1 MTSEMPETAAA
12 GGAVA
17 LVKTLLL
24 IDLVDSTGLL
34 ARLGDSRAQETFAA
48 HDQMARA
55 LLPHFE
61 GREIDKSDG
70 FLLLFDRPIQAVGYA
85 LAYHRGLDGLGERL
99 GLPLEARAGIHLGE
113 VFLRENAPEE
123 VAHGAKPLE
132 VEGLAKHTVA
142 RVSGLAGARQTL
154 LTHAAFDLA
163 RRATVGESVA
173 ARRPSW
179 LAHGPYRLQG
189 IEEPVEVFEV
199 GLAGFAPLAA
209 PRDTPKA
216 RRAVTAGD
224 EVTLGWRPAVGLEV
238 PWRHHWRLER
248 KLGDGGFGEVWLARH
263 ETTRDHRVFK
273 FCYDAERLR
282 ALKREVTLFRV
293 LKDNLGERDDISRV
307 LDWNFKEAPFFLE
320 SEYSGSDLSAWAEAQ
335 GGIEAV
341 PLEVRLEIV
350 AQVATALGAA
360 HSVGILHKDIKPANV
375 LIAPGADGLP
385 KARLSDFGIGLIVD
399 AARLPPQGL
408 TTIGWTEMAAPSAT
422 SSGAGTRLYLAP
434 ELLEGKVPTI
444 QSDVYALGL
453 LLYQMVAGDLS
464 RALAPG
470 WERDVP
476 DELLAGDVA
485 ACVDRDPGQRLRSAF
500 EVAERLRRLEP
511 RREARAAALRAERE
525 AEETRLA
532 LAKARRRRRLLA
544 VFTTLVL
551 VFSVAMALQ
560 MRRTAEEAE
569 AARQVSEFLV
579 DLFALSEPDASAGN
593 TLTARAILDQGVV
606 RIQSELEDQPEIR
619 ATLLAAMARAYSRL
633 SLHEPAARLRR
644 EALDLRRQALRGDH
658 PDLATSLL
666 EMGNSLATLGR
677 FAEAEGLTR
686 EALAMRLR
694 LFEESDREVVDATG
708 ALADLKLQSGQY
720 AEAGR
725 LYRDALARQEAGD
738 YRDEDRG
745 KILVSLAML
754 YELEG
759 RTEGGLEI
767 YDEAIDRL
775 RKGLGPDHT
784 WIGIALSNKGQ
795 WLMRMGRYREAE
807 ACHNRALEI
816 IRRRSGPDHLHAA
829 YSLYKLAAL
838 ANAQGRHERAE
849 TLAGDALRIVRAK
862 LPAGHWR
869 ISLVESILG
878 EALAGQKRYG
888 EAERL
893 LAASYPVLRDGSGP
907 RSIYTRQALASL
919 VSLYRAW
926 GRPREAERYQA
937 LLGAAPAA
945 PPPPS
950 LPGKGTPP
958 M

>member
-1 MTSEMPETAAA
+1 MTPETIAA

-17 LVKTLLL
+17 HVKTLLL

-34 ARLGDSRAQETFAA
+34 ARLGDSRAQEAFSA

-70 FLLLFDRPIQAVGYA
+70 FLLLFDRPIQAVGYV
-85 LAYHRGLDGLGERL
+85 LAYHRGLAGLGERM
-99 GLPLEARAGIHLGE
+99 GLRLEARAGIHLGE
-113 VFLRENAPEE
+113 VFLRENTPGE
-123 VAHGAKPLE
+123 VAQGAKLLE

-142 RVSGLAGARQTL
+142 RVSSLAGARQTL

-163 RRATVGESVA
+163 RRATVGETAA

-179 LAHGPYRLQG
+179 LAHGPYLLQG

-199 GLAGFAPLAA
+199 GLSGFAPLAA

-216 RRAVTAGD
+216 RRAVPAGD
-224 EVTLGWRPAVGLEV
+224 EVTLGWRPAVGQEV

-282 ALKREVTLFRV
+282 ALKREVTLFRI
-293 LKDNLGERDDISRV
+293 LKDNLGERDDIARI

-320 SEYSGSDLSAWAEAQ
+320 ADYSGSDLSAWAEAQ
-335 GGIEAV
+335 GGIGTV
-341 PLEVRLEIV
+341 PLETRLEIV

-360 HSVGILHKDIKPANV
+360 HSVGILHKDIKPANI
-375 LIAPGADGLP
+375 LITPGAEGLP

-399 AARLPPQGL
+399 AARLPSQGL
-408 TTIGWTEMAAPSAT
+408 TMAGWTEMAASSAT
-422 SSGAGTRLYLAP
+422 SSAGGTRLYLAP
-434 ELLEGKVPTI
+434 ELLEGKIPTM
-444 QSDVYALGL
+444 QSDIYALGL
-453 LLYQMVAGDLS
+453 LLYQMAAGDLS

-476 DELLAGDVA
+476 DGLLAGDIA
-485 ACVDRDPGQRLRSAF
+485 ACVDRDPGQRLHSAF
-500 EVAERLRRLEP
+500 EVAERLRQLEP

-532 LAKARRRRRLLA
+532 LARGQRRRRLLA
-544 VFTTLVL
+544 VFTSLVL
-551 VFSVAMALQ
+551 VFSVAMGFQ
-560 MRRTAEEAE
+560 MRRTAQEAE

-579 DLFALSEPDASAGN
+579 DLFALSEPDSSAGN
-593 TLTARAILDQGVV
+593 ALTARAILDQGVV

-619 ATLLAAMARAYSRL
+619 ATLMAAMARAYSRL
-633 SLHEPAARLRR
+633 SLYEPATRLRR
-644 EALDLRRQALRGDH
+644 EALALRRQALGGDH

-666 EMGNSLATLGR
+666 ELGNSLVMQGR
-677 FAEAEGLTR
+677 FGEAERLIR
-686 EALAMRLR
+686 QSLDMRR
-694 LFEESDREVVDATG
+694 SLFDENHRAVVDATIC
-708 ALADLKLQSGQY
+708 LANLKLQTGEY

-725 LYRDALARQEAGD
+725 LYRDALARQETGD
-738 YRDEDRG
+738 YRAEDRG
-745 KILVSLAML
+745 QILISLALL

-759 RTEGGLEI
+759 RTQGVLEV
-767 YDEAIDRL
+767 YDEALALL

-795 WLMRMGRYREAE
+795 WLTRQGRYKEAE
-807 ACHNRALEI
+807 ACHAQALKI
-816 IRRRSGPDHLHAA
+816 IRRRSGPEHLHAA
-829 YSLYKLAAL
+829 YTLYKIAAL
-838 ANAQGRHERAE
+838 ANAQGQHARAE
-849 TLAGDALRIVRAK
+849 ALANDALRILRAK

-869 ISLVESILG
+869 IGLAESILG
-878 EALAGQKRYG
+878 ESLSGQKRYG

-893 LAASYPVLRDGSGP
+893 LVASYPLLRDGSGP
-907 RSIYTRQALASL
+907 QSIYTRQALTSL
-919 VSLYRAW
+919 ASLYRAW
-926 GRPREAERYQA
+926 GRPVDAERYQA
-937 LLGAAPAA
+937 LLSAG
-945 PPPPS
+945 PPPP
-950 LPGKGTPP
+950 
-958 M
+958 

>member
-1 MTSEMPETAAA
+1 MISPELLTTPETT

-17 LVKTLLL
+17 QVKTLLL

-34 ARLGDSRAQETFAA
+34 ARLGDSRAQEAFSA

-70 FLLLFDRPIQAVGYA
+70 FLLLFDRPIQAVGYV
-85 LAYHRGLDGLGERL
+85 LAYHRGLAGLGERM
-99 GLPLEARAGIHLGE
+99 GLRLEARAGIHLGE
-113 VFLRENAPEE
+113 VFLRENTPGE
-123 VAHGAKPLE
+123 VAQGAKMLE

-142 RVSGLAGARQTL
+142 RVSSLAGARQTL

-163 RRATVGESVA
+163 RRATVGETAA

-179 LAHGPYRLQG
+179 LAHGPYLLQG

-199 GLAGFAPLAA
+199 GLSGFAPLAA

-216 RRAVTAGD
+216 RRAVPAGD
-224 EVTLGWRPAVGLEV
+224 EVTLGWRPAVGQEV

-282 ALKREVTLFRV
+282 ALKREVTLFRI
-293 LKDNLGERDDISRV
+293 LKDNLGERDDIARI

-320 SEYSGSDLSAWAEAQ
+320 ADYSGSDLSAWAEAQ
-335 GGIEAV
+335 GGIGTVA
-341 PLEVRLEIV
+341 LATRLEIV

-360 HSVGILHKDIKPANV
+360 HSVGILHKDIKPANI
-375 LIAPGADGLP
+375 LITPGAEGLP

-399 AARLPPQGL
+399 AARLPSQGL
-408 TTIGWTEMAAPSAT
+408 TMAGWTEMAAGSAT
-422 SSGAGTRLYLAP
+422 SSAAGTRLYLAP
-434 ELLEGKVPTI
+434 ELLEGKIPTM
-444 QSDVYALGL
+444 QSDIYALGL
-453 LLYQMVAGDLS
+453 LLYQMAAGDLS

-476 DELLAGDVA
+476 DGLLAGDIA

-500 EVAERLRRLEP
+500 EVAERLRQLEP
-511 RREARAAALRAERE
+511 RRAARAAALRAERE

-532 LAKARRRRRLLA
+532 LARAQRRRRLLA
-544 VFTTLVL
+544 VFTSLVL
-551 VFSVAMALQ
+551 VFSVAMAFQ
-560 MRRTAEEAE
+560 MRRTAQEAE

-606 RIQSELEDQPEIR
+606 RIQSELKDQPEIR
-619 ATLLAAMARAYSRL
+619 ATLMAAMARAYSRL
-633 SLHEPAARLRR
+633 SLYEPATRLRR
-644 EALDLRRQALRGDH
+644 EALALRRQALGGDH
-658 PDLATSLL
+658 PDLATSLVEL
-666 EMGNSLATLGR
+666 GNSLATQGR
-677 FAEAEGLTR
+677 FGEAEGLIR
-686 EALAMRLR
+686 QALDMRLR
-694 LFEESDREVVDATG
+694 LFEEGHPAVVDAT
-708 ALADLKLQSGQY
+708 ARLADLKLQSGQY
-720 AEAGR
+720 AEAGS
-725 LYRDALARQEAGD
+725 LYRDALARQAASGSFPPQ
-738 YRDEDRG
+738 DRG
-745 KILVSLAML
+745 QILVSLAML
-754 YELEG
+754 YDLEG
-759 RTEGGLEI
+759 RKEGVLEL
-767 YDEAIDRL
+767 YDEALPLL

-795 WLMRMGRYREAE
+795 WLMRQGRYREAE
-807 ACHNRALEI
+807 ACHAQALKI
-816 IRRRSGPDHLHAA
+816 IRRRSGPEHLHAA
-829 YSLYKLAAL
+829 YTLYKIAAL
-838 ANAQGRHERAE
+838 ANAQGQHARAE
-849 TLAGDALRIVRAK
+849 ALANDALRILRAR

-869 ISLVESILG
+869 IGLAESILG

-888 EAERL
+888 EAERYL
-893 LAASYPVLRDGSGP
+893 VASYPVLRDGSGP

-919 VSLYRAW
+919 ASLYRAW
-926 GRPREAERYQA
+926 GRPGDAQRYQA
-937 LLGAAPAA
+937 LLGAG
-945 PPPPS
+945 PPPP
-950 LPGKGTPP
+950 
-958 M
+958 